1 MRSILL
7 LLLVAASALPVTARA
22 QDYTVVFEGRP
33 LRKLEASFE
42 SAVPTTL
49 GSDDAFTY
57 SVRIVQ
63 RQNKY
68 YWASRDMRQLARH
81 EAGAYITF
89 SALDGTGY
97 IRIGVPMLLDLRDV
111 LPENQR
117 KREIGYVEHLLT
129 QFSSITYY
137 GNRVGAR

>member
-1 MRSILL
+1 MRGIFVLL
-7 LLLVAASALPVTARA
+7 LMAAIALPVAAPA

-42 SAVPTTL
+42 GALPSTL
-49 GSDDAFTY
+49 NSDDAFKY

-68 YWASRDMRQLARH
+68 YWASRDMRELARH

-89 SALDGTGY
+89 SAIDGTGY
-97 IRIGVPMLLDLRDV
+97 IRIGVPMMLDPRDE
-111 LPENQR
+111 LPDEQR

-137 GNRVGAR
+137 GTRLGAR